1 MTQGEISI
9 DATAQSGPPPEDGW
23 ATFNVDRFLVEQVKR
38 FHAIYRFVC
47 AVETGTSKGHTTVGL
62 AQIFPRVYTIE
73 VDPKAYAET
82 KPRFRCYPNVT
93 AIVGN
98 SSEVL
103 KHILPELK
111 YPLFVYLDA
120 HWESYWPLR
129 DELTILLAVKQ
140 PKLIMIH
147 DFQVPGR
154 SFGYDSYNSQP
165 CNLNYI
171 ADLLPH
177 DECRYSFNARTA
189 PQSANRGVLFIEHLL
204 PQ

>member
-1 MTQGEISI
+1 MTQGSISI
-9 DATAQSGPPPEDGW
+9 DATVESAPPPGDGG
-23 ATFNVDRFLVEQVKR
+23 AIFNLDGFLVERVKR
-38 FHAIYRFVC
+38 FHALHGFVC

-62 AQIFPRVYTIE
+62 AKLFPRVYTIE
-73 VDPKAYAET
+73 VDPVTFAET

-93 AIVGN
+93 AILGN
-98 SSEVL
+98 SAEVL
-103 KHILPELK
+103 EQILPELQ

-120 HWESYWPLR
+120 HWGSYWPLR
-129 DELTILLAVKQ
+129 DELTVLLAVQQ

-154 SFGYDSYNSQP
+154 RFGFDSYDGQACS
-165 CNLNYI
+165 LDYV

-177 DECRYSFNARTA
+177 DECRYSFNHRTS

-204 PQ
+204 IP